1 MLKRKYAKI
10 IDIYDVAESLKLPI
24 GSLKTMTQ
32 PIPRSTP
39 RRGRIFPEIQWTE
52 EEKARRKAE
61 SEAFYHRC
69 RAIFERVRPEL
80 IGEHYGWYIAVEPD
94 SEEYFIDADKEIASQ
109 KARQKYPHTIHCL
122 FCLDESGVCGTI

>member
-1 MLKRKYAKI
+1 
-10 IDIYDVAESLKLPI
+10 
-24 GSLKTMTQ
+24 MTQ
-32 PIPRSTP
+32 PIQRGTP

-80 IGEHYGWYIAVEPD
+80 IGEHYGWYIAIEPD
-94 SEEYFIDADKEIASQ
+94 SEEYFIDPDGETAHL
-109 KARQKYPHTIHCL
+109 KARHAHPDSIHCL
-122 FCLDESGVCGTI
+122 FRLNETGACGTI